1 MQRNN
6 HVRTSYV
13 DIDEKE
19 SITEAV
25 EKAVL
30 AALTHE
36 NALDRFVS
44 VELTNDSVI
53 HEYNREYRSVD
64 RPTDVLSFPA
74 DEGGE
79 LLSIPDG
86 FLGDI
91 MISIPR
97 AEEQGKELGHST
109 EREIIF
115 LTVHG
120 LLHLLGYDHMTEE
133 DESIMLPVQRSIVSE
148 IAE

>member
-6 HVRTSYV
+6 NVCISYV
-13 DIDEKE
+13 DIDEKK

-79 LLSIPDG
+79 ILSIPDG

>member
-6 HVRTSYV
+6 HVCISYV
-13 DIDEKE
+13 DIDEKK

-53 HEYNREYRSVD
+53 HEYNREY
-64 RPTDVLSFPA
+64 
-74 DEGGE
+74 
-79 LLSIPDG
+79 PDG

-97 AEEQGKELGHST
+97 AEEQGKELRHST

>member
-6 HVRTSYV
+6 HVCISYV
-13 DIDEKE
+13 DIDEKK

-91 MISIPR
+91 MISVPR
-97 AEEQGKELGHST
+97 AEEQGKELRHST

>member
-1 MQRNN
+1 MQRNK
-6 HVRTSYV
+6 HVCISYV

>member
-6 HVRTSYV
+6 HVCISYV
-13 DIDEKE
+13 DIDEKK

-30 AALTHE
+30 VALTHE

>member
-1 MQRNN
+1 MQKNS
-6 HVRTSYV
+6 HACISYV
-13 DIDEKE
+13 GVAENQAV
-19 SITEAV
+19 TEAV
-25 EKAVL
+25 ERAVL

-44 VELTNDSVI
+44 VELTNDSII

-74 DEGGE
+74 DEGDE

>member
-6 HVRTSYV
+6 HVCISYV

-36 NALDRFVS
+36 NALGRFVS

>member
-6 HVRTSYV
+6 HVCISYV
-13 DIDEKE
+13 DIDEKK

-30 AALTHE
+30 VALTHE

-91 MISIPR
+91 MISVPR